1 MKGTITKKAKGTS
14 LPHGQAGGQAG
25 RTDGQ
30 ADGQT
35 DRQTYRQRGETDY
48 TDLALKF
55 FVNVF
60 QHLLLHQ
67 PDMRVVDLS
76 LCRELFVRV

>member
-1 MKGTITKKAKGTS
+1 MDRESET
-14 LPHGQAGGQAG
+14 L
-25 RTDGQ
+25 TDR
-30 ADGQT
+30 QT
-35 DRQTYRQRGETDY
+35 DRQTDIQTESETDY